1 MIEIRSHHKWVWT
14 KWDLSNKQCG
24 FTQHTM
30 GYNGVSPTFWY
41 LALSENGV
49 YHKVTFFDGKMDDR
63 YDRPLDL
70 GVPNFQTHPASIAT
84 PNRCWTGGHL
94 EIMGKTSSNGII
106 LVHVRH
112 LGMKKH
118 HGWNM
123 AVEATFWTDFWVYD
137 CGTHWEQYMVS
148 TSCTNPQKSWEL
160 EHKIW
165 KKNVSIFFVIPVYIY
180 ICIYTYAR
188 SLLEGLKW

>member
-41 LALSENGV
+41 LVLSENGV
-49 YHKVTFFDGKMDDR
+49 YRKVTFFDGKMDDR

-70 GVPNFQTHPASIAT
+70 GVPNVQTHPASIAT
-84 PNRCWTGGHL
+84 PNRCWTGGQL

-106 LVHVRH
+106 LVYTPSASWH
-112 LGMKKH
+112 LGMKKTPWMK
-118 HGWNM
+118 HGCGSNIFGQTSGCM
-123 AVEATFWTDFWVYD
+123 TVRTVY
-137 CGTHWEQYMVS
+137 GIHIMY
-148 TSCTNPQKSWEL
+148 
-160 EHKIW
+160 
-165 KKNVSIFFVIPVYIY
+165 
-180 ICIYTYAR
+180 
-188 SLLEGLKW
+188 

>member
-1 MIEIRSHHKWVWT
+1 MGNTFIIFIIIIILYIIVYIYIWIYMIEIRSHHKWVWT

-112 LGMKKH
+112 LGMKKTPWMK
-118 HGWNM
+118 HGCGSNILNRLLGLWLWHPLR
-123 AVEATFWTDFWVYD
+123 TVY
-137 CGTHWEQYMVS
+137 GIHIMY
-148 TSCTNPQKSWEL
+148 
-160 EHKIW
+160 
-165 KKNVSIFFVIPVYIY
+165 
-180 ICIYTYAR
+180 
-188 SLLEGLKW
+188 